1 MVGQPTASATKR
13 VDNSASP
20 RRPHE
25 TQAGISVNEEDSQLT
40 DGQAT
45 TGAAGLARVAQ
56 DDPSQRI
63 LSQNTLGSE
72 AEGNGST
79 SSDEDSDDYAG
90 FRVQRS
96 LRLKSGQS
104 IWVDSDDLGNGESDM
119 ILLSQAMSQA
129 MSETQEAPAQ
139 GMDAG
144 NDGSH
149 LTLCPL
155 CDHHFPTHFIQ
166 THCNECMR
174 HTQPDGD
181 FDVGADSVFDEDE
194 DDGSGDGQDEAD
206 ENEND
211 GSGDGEVAES
221 EDDEDED
228 EDEDEADENES
239 DGSADVEVA
248 SEDDEDEDEADENA
262 DEDRCVAAELYVANE
277 EFVDDDGAYD
287 SDGSYTGGECSSSS
301 SSSRS
306 ACSGVETE
314 TSNAPSDSSSD
325 DFQAV

>member
-1 MVGQPTASATKR
+1 VLVCDCLLVSVLTTRSAAQTSPAHKRADQMASPAR
-13 VDNSASP
+13 MPSAS
-20 RRPHE
+20 H
-25 TQAGISVNEEDSQLT
+25 A
-40 DGQAT
+40 
-45 TGAAGLARVAQ
+45 
-56 DDPSQRI
+56 
-63 LSQNTLGSE
+63 
-72 AEGNGST
+72 ST
-79 SSDEDSDDYAG
+79 SSDEDSDEYAG
-90 FRVQRS
+90 FRVQRP
-96 LRLKSGQS
+96 LRSKSGQS
-104 IWVDSDDLGNGESDM
+104 IYSDDLGDDESDM

-194 DDGSGDGQDEAD
+194 DEADEKPSDTQTDGAGDFDVGAHTLFDEDEAD

-248 SEDDEDEDEADENA
+248 SENDEDEDEADENA